1 MEPFYGLAFQV
12 FFLGLL
18 MVGLLVGSIRGFAAI
33 QNRLQKLWRIEAK
46 LDLLLKSAGV
56 EFDPYAML
64 SLPRDVVD
72 ALLRGEKLVA
82 IKLYREATKTD
93 LTEAKKII
101 DEVQRR
107 TGI

>member
-1 MEPFYGLAFQV
+1 MEPFYWLAFQV

-18 MVGLLVGSIRGFAAI
+18 MVGLTVGSVRGFAAI
-33 QNRLQKLWRIEAK
+33 QSRLQKLWQIEAK
-46 LDLLLKSAGV
+46 LDLLLKHSGV
-56 EFDPYAML
+56 EFDPYALL

-93 LTEAKKII
+93 LKEAKKII

>member
-18 MVGLLVGSIRGFAAI
+18 MVGLIVASVRGFAAI
-33 QNRLQKLWRIEAK
+33 QNRLQKLWLIETK
-46 LDLLLKSAGV
+46 LDLLLKHADV
-56 EFDPYAML
+56 EFDPYALL

-72 ALLRGEKLVA
+72 ALLRGEKLMA
-82 IKLYREATKTD
+82 IKLYREATKSD